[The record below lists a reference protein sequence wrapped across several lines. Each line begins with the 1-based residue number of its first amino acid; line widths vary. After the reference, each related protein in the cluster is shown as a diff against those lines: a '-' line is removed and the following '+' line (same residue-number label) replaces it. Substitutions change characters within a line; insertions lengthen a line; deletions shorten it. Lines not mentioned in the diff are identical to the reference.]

1 MSDRFDDPEVST
13 SGIDTALDPWLH
25 FTITADSA
33 AARDEPEEPLAAF
46 RPSEGARNPGPR
58 PPDTISAGWGS
69 ERGTDLDAA
78 SLLVEDLFRKR
89 RRGDTA
95 SLSRGTPS
103 LTSPSQPTTGLISC
117 PSLTRSL
124 DAATSGRPRVL
135 RLPEVGDTLFGFHL
149 RYPLG
154 RGAFARVFLAEQSD
168 LAGRPVVLK
177 VSAIEGSE
185 PQTLAQLQHTN
196 IVPIHSVH
204 EDELAGL
211 RAVCMPY
218 FGGASLSSV
227 LQQAWAQ
234 PSAPVRGIEF
244 VRALEAIQSPPP
256 GSFKNGVAI
265 DLAPAGRLQDG
276 GHDHGHSGMDQPS
289 AGAGLVLARFRKW
302 SYIQATSWIVAEV
315 AEGLNHA
322 HQRGIFHRDI
332 KPSNILIS
340 AEGQPLLLD
349 FNLAQD
355 QDLDPAQATLGGTVA
370 YMAPEHLRALAGRSA
385 ALIRKV
391 DQRSDI
397 YSLGMVLAEMLTGQ
411 SPFDQSASY
420 SALPLQIEAMAVER
434 SRLWPSVRQ
443 RRPDIPWGIESIVR
457 KCLAP
462 DPSVR
467 YQQADHLAADLR
479 RFLDDRPLRYAPEL
493 SRAEQARKFARR
505 HPRLT
510 SSGTV
515 AAVAAVVLLA
525 AGWVLAG
532 FHDRLGAAQAR
543 EKRQTHEQGTT
554 QALCLI
560 NTVLHLENQEH
571 LREGVKVCEKTLQL
585 YDPPRGKRWNEQSDL
600 AFYRADERRKLAEDR
615 RELLMLLAGA
625 QIRLAPND
633 PEARRRALALL
644 DEAEAIGGL
653 APSKALWL
661 ERGDNLQSLG
671 EPARAAEARRIAAKI
686 PASTARDHYALATAY
701 VRQGGAENL
710 RRALGALDLS
720 LKADP
725 SHYWSVVQR
734 GICHFEL
741 GELLPA
747 AADFGQSIGLWPE
760 SPWGYF
766 NRGCV
771 LERDGRN
778 SEAIADY
785 STALE
790 RDPQFAPAAI
800 NRGWVLL
807 KLNRYAAA
815 LADFDRAL
823 ALGQPEGMLDAG
835 RGIALEGLE
844 RHAEADLAFAAA
856 FARAAPRPDAARA
869 RLCWQFG
876 SAVTHRLPE
885 KARAA
890 FDDVLLQDPRHPEA
904 LYGRAVLASAAGS
917 DDDAIAA
924 LDRALE
930 SRPGFNQARSA
941 RAVLLAR
948 KGDWPRAGQDIN
960 WCLEREPTSGETLYA
975 AACVAA
981 LAARQSPSP
990 SAVGQAVELL
1000 RRAIQ
1005 AGVPPARAIVDPDL
1019 DAIRRDPRFR
1029 TLVAGSRGQGVHET
1043 HAKHAD

>member
-1 MSDRFDDPEVST
+1 MSDGFDDLEVPT
-13 SGIDTALDPWLH
+13 SGIDTGQDPWLH
-25 FTITADSA
+25 FTITAGSA
-33 AARDEPEEPLAAF
+33 AARDALEEPQDASQPGESTMSAGPG
-46 RPSEGARNPGPR
+46 PSE
-58 PPDTISAGWGS
+58 TISAGWAS
-69 ERGTDLDAA
+69 ASGTNLDAA
-78 SLLVEDLFRKR
+78 SLLVADLLRKR

-95 SLSRGTPS
+95 SLSEGSPS
-103 LTSPSQPTTGLISC
+103 LTSPGPSTTGLIPC
-117 PSLTRSL
+117 PSLARSL
-124 DAATSGRPRVL
+124 DAAVNGHSRIL

-204 EDELAGL
+204 EDDLAGL

-218 FGGASLSSV
+218 FGGASLSRI
-227 LQQAWAQ
+227 LQQVWAQ
-234 PSAPVRGIEF
+234 RSAPAQGAAL
-244 VRALEAIQSPPP
+244 VRALEAVQSPPP
-256 GSFKNGVAI
+256 GSFKHGVEI
-265 DLAPAGRLQDG
+265 DLAATRRSSEEGDDLEP
-276 GHDHGHSGMDQPS
+276 SGMDQPC
-289 AGAGLVLARFRKW
+289 AGASMVLARFRKW
-302 SYIQATSWIVAEV
+302 SYIQATSWIVAQV

-322 HQRGIFHRDI
+322 HQRGIFHRDV

-355 QDLDPAQATLGGTVA
+355 QDFDPAQATLGGTVA

-385 ALIRKV
+385 ALVRKV

-434 SRLWPSVRQ
+434 GRLWPSVRQ
-443 RRPDIPWGIESIVR
+443 QRPDIPWGIESIVR

-467 YQQADHLAADLR
+467 YQQADHLAEDLR

-493 SRAEQARKFARR
+493 SRAEQVRKFARR

-515 AAVAAVVLLA
+515 AAVAALVLLA
-525 AGWVLAG
+525 GGWVQAG
-532 FHDRLGAAQAR
+532 FRDRLGAAQAR
-543 EKRQTHEQGTT
+543 EKLRAHEQGTV

-560 NTVLHLENQEH
+560 NTVLDLENQEH

-585 YDPPRGKRWNEQSDL
+585 DDLPRGKRWEEQPDL
-600 AFYRADERRKLAEDR
+600 AFYAADERRKLAEDR

-633 PEARRRALALL
+633 PEVRRRALALL

-671 EPARAAEARRIAAKI
+671 ETARAAEARRIAAKI
-686 PASTARDHYALATAY
+686 PASTTRDHYALATAY

-710 RRALGALDLS
+710 RRALGELDLA
-720 LKADP
+720 LKANP

-747 AADFGQSIGLWPE
+747 AADFGHSIGLWPE

-790 RDPQFAPAAI
+790 RDPRFAPAAI

-807 KLNRYAAA
+807 KLNRQAAA
-815 LADFDRAL
+815 LDDFDRAL
-823 ALGQPEGMLDAG
+823 ALGRRDGMLDAG
-835 RGIALEGLE
+835 RGIALERLE
-844 RHAEADLAFAAA
+844 RFAEADQAFAAA

-869 RLCWQFG
+869 RLCWQYGF
-876 SAVTHRLPE
+876 AVARRLPA

-904 LYGRAVLASAAGS
+904 LYGRAVLAGAAGS
-917 DDDAIAA
+917 DDEAIAA

-960 WCLEREPTSGETLYA
+960 WCLEREPTSGEALYA

-990 SAVGQAVELL
+990 GAVGQAVELL
-1000 RRAIQ
+1000 RRALG

-1019 DAIRRDPRFR
+1019 DAIRRDPRVE
-1029 TLVAGSRGQGVHET
+1029 TLLARAKGQSS
-1043 HAKHAD
+1043 